1 MRIIR
6 FLVGTT
12 ANSTQP
18 RCFRKVHGWLLCLCA
33 CLAQPGYAHAA
44 VDTLIFQF
52 GFTHINQPGAE
63 EYLVETSGVRKYS
76 EWQNPPITYWGP
88 VVNNQV
94 GTLVYRLTFPGLSS
108 KIWLKAHSPLWNV
121 GSGFGRGASALE
133 VSKDGSNWVSIWN
146 GIDPLQWGQGF
157 TIDGFLPLEVA
168 GSSELWVRIKL
179 LVTEAPNSSYTTAQF
194 ARSTS
199 SELENVFEVR
209 AYNSAVD
216 ADGDQYVDF
225 VESHYGSNP
234 NDSASTPNSIRQK
247 GRVLGWG
254 AGGRFTNSS
263 RDVVG
268 LSAGEY
274 HFVALRS
281 DGTVFGWGDN
291 SAGQINIPVFPKP
304 VVAVSAGSVGFHNLA
319 VLADGTVRG
328 WGLNNYGQAS
338 IPAGL
343 TDVVAVSAGR
353 EHSVALKADGTV
365 VAWGANSV
373 AQIAV
378 PSDLRDVVK
387 VVSGPWHNVALK
399 RNGSVVRWGYHDGP
413 DDEIPSDL
421 SEVFDIA
428 VAHRTSFAVLA
439 DKSLVSWGKT
449 IWGSVDAELDQIPSN
464 LGAVLAVGNTYNVA
478 MAVNQAGKLIK
489 WGNGAW
495 ADGKN
500 FGHFHD
506 VPASL
511 EQVFAFAG
519 GLLDSAAL
527 TTDSDFDDDGLED
540 IYETGTGNWVS
551 ATDTGTDP
559 SNPDTDGD
567 GLSDGVETRTGA
579 YISPTDTG
587 TDPNLSDTD
596 RDGLPDGAE
605 TATSVYVGTNDT
617 GTDPNNP
624 DTSSDGILDGE
635 AVLWNFN
642 PLTDHTQVL
651 AFLRHAAGVQSGR
664 FALYT
669 EGSIMDLNLGGVMLQ
684 KTGTQ
689 ASVRFKVL
697 SKMDLRDPAWTD
709 RGTYLLPP
717 IDMPGSKGFLRIRA
731 EQP

>member
-1 MRIIR
+1 MKHLF
-6 FLVGTT
+6 FLLGISHVM
-12 ANSTQP
+12 AHS
-18 RCFRKVHGWLLCLCA
+18 LCSRRVRSWFLCICA
-33 CLAQPGYAHAA
+33 CFAQVGHAQA
-44 VDTLIFQF
+44 AASAPVFEF
-52 GFTHINQPGAE
+52 GFAHVDQSNADN
-63 EYLVETSGVRKYS
+63 YLIESSGVRKYS
-76 EWQNPPITYWGP
+76 EWQRPPITYWGP
-88 VVNNQV
+88 VANNQI
-94 GTLVYRLTFPGLSS
+94 GTLVYRFVFPVRASQV
-108 KIWLKAHSPLWNV
+108 WLKAHSPLWNV
-121 GSGFGRGASALE
+121 GPGFGRGASALE
-133 VSKDGSNWVSIWN
+133 VSKDGQTWFAVWN
-146 GIDPLQWGQGF
+146 AIDPLQWGQGF
-157 TIDGFLPLEVA
+157 TIDGFLPQGAAET
-168 GSSELWVRIKL
+168 SELWVRIKL

-194 ARSTS
+194 GRSTS
-199 SELENVFEVR
+199 AASENIFEIR
-209 AYNSAVD
+209 AYGSSSD
-216 ADGDQYVDF
+216 TDGDQFPDVI
-225 VESHYGSNP
+225 ESHYKSDP
-234 NDSASTPNSIRQK
+234 NHSDSTPNSIRQK

-254 AGGRFTNSS
+254 ASGRFTNGFS
-263 RDVVG
+263 DVISV
-268 LSAGEY
+268 SAGEY
-274 HFVALRS
+274 HFVALRAN
-281 DGTVFGWGDN
+281 GAVFGWGDN
-291 SAGQINIPVFPKP
+291 SAGQLNIPEFGKP
-304 VVAVSAGSVGFHNLA
+304 VVAVSAGAVGFHNLA
-319 VLADGTVRG
+319 VLSDGTVRG

-343 TDVVAVSAGR
+343 TNVVAVSAGR

-399 RNGSVVRWGYHDGP
+399 RNGSAVRWGYHDGP

-478 MAVNQAGKLIK
+478 MAVNQAGRLIK

-567 GLSDGVETRTGA
+567 GLSDGVETSTGA

-605 TATSVYVGTNDT
+605 TATSVYVGANDT

-697 SKMDLRDPAWTD
+697 SKMDLRDPAWAD